1 MIRTVCQSVSPGLHI
16 KNDFQHINLI
26 STLNLR
32 QQGLIVSAIQ
42 QCLFCLYEMSLFVH
56 QTDGDD
62 KVLGVW
68 TGVKVCQ
75 DLHKLAED
83 LYPGDA
89 GCDDAAPP
97 LGAAAAVQNLC
108 HRPHG
113 HSCTGVPIK

>member
-1 MIRTVCQSVSPGLHI
+1 MYLKLIWFLRWIWDNKVWLYLQYSNVPSV
-16 KNDFQHINLI
+16 F
-26 STLNLR
+26 
-32 QQGLIVSAIQ
+32 
-42 QCLFCLYEMSLFVH
+42 YEMSLFVH

-75 DLHKLAED
+75 DLHQLAED

-97 LGAAAAVQNLC
+97 LSAAAAVQNLR

>member
-1 MIRTVCQSVSPGLHI
+1 MDATQI
-16 KNDFQHINLI
+16 KLI

-42 QCLFCLYEMSLFVH
+42 QCLFCLCEMSLFVH

-75 DLHKLAED
+75 DLHQLAED

-97 LGAAAAVQNLC
+97 LSAAAAVQNLR